1 MFKKSVILILVFL
14 IITGA
19 IGLYFYVEKY
29 RPNTEVITF
38 YDELYLIVEDELV
51 DSIDPVI
58 FNENVLYFSLPIV
71 KHYIDQDIFYDEE
84 EETLIITNEEK
95 VLRYRLDEQVA
106 TVNSKEFITDNVITE
121 FNKKVYIPIDILL
134 RNYRV
139 DINYF
144 ENTNAVVLDFTDY
157 HYLKGEVILDKAVIR
172 TDLSIKA
179 PIIYSE
185 LSIGTLVNIY
195 GEYEQ
200 WYKVRTLD
208 GVPGFIE
215 KKFIKVNYD
224 KDIFKVKIN
233 NDEVKKDRR
242 IINLTWDYTYSKVK
256 NTNNI
261 GLIPGVNVISPTWFS
276 ITNEHGNIVDKG
288 NKDYANK
295 YLEYGYE
302 VWPLID
308 NSFDPDLTHEL
319 LSKSSKREKLINDI
333 LDIYIDYGFQGINID
348 FENIHLKTRDYLTQF
363 VRELYPVFKDTGM
376 MVSMDVTGISTSENW
391 SLCYDRERLSKVVD
405 YMMLMAYDQH
415 WASSPV
421 AGSVAEYPWVE
432 NSILGVLRYVP
443 NDKLVLGVPFY
454 TRLWIEKDG
463 KLSSQALSM
472 ERANRFIEE
481 NNIELIWDE
490 NILQFYGQLEKD
502 DVTYKIWIEDSNS
515 LEAKASL
522 VHKYDLAGVA
532 SWRKGFETEDI
543 WVSLEKVLY

>member
-1 MFKKSVILILVFL
+1 M
-14 IITGA
+14 
-19 IGLYFYVEKY
+19 
-29 RPNTEVITF
+29 
-38 YDELYLIVEDELV
+38 EDELV

-215 KKFIKVNYD
+215 K
-224 KDIFKVKIN
+224 
-233 NDEVKKDRR
+233 
-242 IINLTWDYTYSKVK
+242 
-256 NTNNI
+256 
-261 GLIPGVNVISPTWFS
+261 
-276 ITNEHGNIVDKG
+276 
-288 NKDYANK
+288 
-295 YLEYGYE
+295 
-302 VWPLID
+302 
-308 NSFDPDLTHEL
+308 NS
-319 LSKSSKREKLINDI
+319 
-333 LDIYIDYGFQGINID
+333 
-348 FENIHLKTRDYLTQF
+348 
-363 VRELYPVFKDTGM
+363 
-376 MVSMDVTGISTSENW
+376 
-391 SLCYDRERLSKVVD
+391 
-405 YMMLMAYDQH
+405 
-415 WASSPV
+415 
-421 AGSVAEYPWVE
+421 
-432 NSILGVLRYVP
+432 
-443 NDKLVLGVPFY
+443 
-454 TRLWIEKDG
+454 
-463 KLSSQALSM
+463 
-472 ERANRFIEE
+472 
-481 NNIELIWDE
+481 
-490 NILQFYGQLEKD
+490 
-502 DVTYKIWIEDSNS
+502 
-515 LEAKASL
+515 
-522 VHKYDLAGVA
+522 
-532 SWRKGFETEDI
+532 
-543 WVSLEKVLY
+543 